1 MSALTQPA
9 ATILRLSPQQERQ
22 RERARIA
29 QYQPT
34 SDSFAY
40 RFEDLSLPPSDIAE
54 IMGPIS
60 GHAEIHYFED
70 EDGQWSIGEIRI
82 DPVNGSR
89 PVSLETSSWLYQS
102 VYDAL
107 ENDAGWNADICDAV
121 RNRIEG

>member
-1 MSALTQPA
+1 MSALAQPS
-9 ATILRLSPQQERQ
+9 ATIIRLSPQEERK
-22 RERARIA
+22 RERARVA

-34 SDSFAY
+34 SDTLTY

-70 EDGQWSIGEIRI
+70 EDGQWSIGEIKI

-107 ENDAGWNADICDAV
+107 ENDASWNADICDAV